1 MILANLVLGENIVP
15 EFLQRDCRPERLAD
29 ALVPLLADT
38 PERPRQIEGFARL
51 DHIMA
56 VDTAPSG
63 KAAATVLDVAR
74 RGRRDVAVSASRRR

>member
-1 MILANLVLGENIVP
+1 
-15 EFLQRDCRPERLAD
+15 
-29 ALVPLLADT
+29 
-38 PERPRQIEGFARL
+38 
-51 DHIMA
+51 MA